1 MNIQIG
7 LTRDILLESETSSK
21 RSNRAYVTNE
31 TRWLQNK
38 SGVVEIC
45 SSNSSN
51 FGQEDLENKKEAKE
65 ASFNYSFSLP
75 IGSEGALDTYMDQS
89 LDCNLSLKEVL

>member
-1 MNIQIG
+1 MG
-7 LTRDILLESETSSK
+7 MTRDILPESETSSK

-38 SGVVEIC
+38 SGVIEIC

-51 FGQEDLENKKEAKE
+51 VAQEDLENKKEAKE
-65 ASFNYSFSLP
+65 TSFNYSFSLP
-75 IGSEGALDTYMDQS
+75 IGSEGALDTYMD
-89 LDCNLSLKEVL
+89 